1 MQRFDFSHPPFDV
14 LGPAERSRVEQAVD
28 ILYFAAEAVILAP
41 GAAVEHMFVVMKGMA
56 CERADDGEIVAVFR
70 ENDTFDSRALIAGRA
85 GHRIDAHEETLLF
98 AIPKAV
104 VMALID
110 GNSLFAAFF
119 FQSAAQKFAALAGR
133 GNNRELQTILTA
145 SVRDAV
151 VKPAVFL
158 PADATVFDA
167 AVAMRDH
174 KVRSVLVG
182 ATDRVGIFTTSDC
195 RDVII
200 NGTPSDTPLDAL
212 CRFEL
217 ITVDIDDYLFD
228 ALLIMTRHIIQRVV
242 VTEEGRPVGV
252 LEQIDLLSYFSNHS
266 HLIAQQLEVADS
278 LDALRAVAAQM
289 ETLIAMLAGHGVK
302 ARELARLMQALNGK
316 LFARAW
322 ELIAPDGL
330 FANSC
335 LVVMGSEGRGEQ
347 IIKTDQDNALIVR
360 DGYPLDGVMVA
371 CEAFSA
377 TLADFGYPP
386 CPGRIMVNNPEWVQ
400 SQTGFRNM
408 LYRWIYQPDEAA
420 QMKLAIF
427 VDASTV
433 AGDASLLQQ
442 AREYLFGIM
451 HDDASYFARFARAVD
466 QFDAPMGRLSQW
478 LGSGR
483 HGAEL
488 LDLKKTGIFPIVHGV
503 RAYALESGLDDT
515 NTFDRLTALAAAGRL
530 DGELAHDTAE
540 ALSFLLEL
548 RLAHGLEAQKLGQKV
563 DTQIDAARLST
574 LERDLLKDALAVV
587 KRFKTIVRHHF
598 KSGAF

>member
-41 GAAVEHMFVVMKGMA
+41 GEAVEHMFVVMKGMA

-322 ELIAPDGL
+322 ELIAPAGL

-377 TLADFGYPP
+377 ALADFGYPP

-466 QFDAPMGRLSQW
+466 QFDAPMGLLSQW